1 MDGWMDG
8 WMGPRYLKDSE
19 TGFFGEDGLF
29 VVAGVGIVA
38 VIVEPFL
45 QQPHRF
51 FGQVTASSF
60 VLLR

>member
-1 MDGWMDG
+1 
-8 WMGPRYLKDSE
+8 MGPRYLKDSE